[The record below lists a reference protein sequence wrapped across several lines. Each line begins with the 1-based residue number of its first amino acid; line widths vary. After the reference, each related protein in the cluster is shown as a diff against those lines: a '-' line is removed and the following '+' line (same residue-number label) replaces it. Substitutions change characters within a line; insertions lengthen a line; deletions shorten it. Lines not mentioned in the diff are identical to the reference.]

1 MTLLDISVALA
12 LSIAFLLVIDPE
24 DTLDLITKFDAY
36 LTLGWGYLKLAPSY
50 LRMRFITYLTFRK
63 MQKEFQLNTKHKL

>member
-1 MTLLDISVALA
+1 MTLLDISVTSA

-36 LTLGWGYLKLAPSY
+36 LTLGWRYLKLAPPY